1 MEMDPELFDAL
12 HEDLDI
18 CRDYLRQVSSMIIKS
33 GVSKYPIFV
42 ASGERSEFDLGVP
55 VIRAEDYDIRW
66 SFSASHLEDFVNKQ
80 IIREEKV
87 PEFIRNYKSAERYLC
102 IFLADENSGSFV
114 FLPSDRKGSRIN
126 D

>member
-33 GVSKYPIFV
+33 GVSKYPVFV
-42 ASGERSEFDLGVP
+42 ASGESSEFDLGVP

-66 SFSASHLEDFVNKQ
+66 SFSASHLEDFVNKK
-80 IIREEKV
+80 IIMEDRV
-87 PEFIRNYKSAERYLC
+87 QEFIRNYKSAEKFLC

-114 FLPSDRKGSRIN
+114 FLPSERKGGRKR